1 MDQPSRELALYL
13 KSLDILQKQRE
24 LYWARVS
31 AFLVLQGLLFTAASL
46 ARQDRRIII
55 FLGVFGV
62 IFSVIWLIVMYYSDA
77 NIQNWEYVVCELE
90 WDIADLDKHKLLE
103 LKIDA
108 PEPDSRVPLPNF
120 LKSKSFMIEQYI
132 PVLTMLLWLSISTF
146 YSLILIG
153 YM

>member
-1 MDQPSRELALYL
+1 
-13 KSLDILQKQRE
+13 
-24 LYWARVS
+24 
-31 AFLVLQGLLFTAASL
+31 
-46 ARQDRRIII
+46 
-55 FLGVFGV
+55 
-62 IFSVIWLIVMYYSDA
+62 MYYSDA